1 MEDVMVCV
9 VISEKV
15 CYCLDSSFV
24 VVLENMQIS
33 YLWKNTILIHKKWK
47 NIKINGG
54 VGVGGAK
61 RRQSK
66 FV

>member
-1 MEDVMVCV
+1 M
-9 VISEKV
+9 ISEKV
-15 CYCLDSSFV
+15 CYACLDSSFV

-33 YLWKNTILIHKKWK
+33 YLWKNKILIHQKKK
-47 NIKINGG
+47 KGG
-54 VGVGGAK
+54 GGAK